1 MPYIKANGINIYY
14 EVNGK
19 GKEWIV
25 FIMGLGMPG
34 FAWEEQ
40 IKHFS
45 KEWKVL
51 TFDNR
56 GIGKTDKPPGPY
68 SIKDM
73 AKDTIELTKAL
84 GIESAHFVGI
94 SMGGMI
100 VQEIG
105 INYPSCVKTL
115 TMASTYAKADE
126 RIREHVKSASE
137 KLGIMNLIND
147 IPALFSVAE
156 KINQKETMEKIV
168 HFLLPLTLSKEFIEK
183 RKKDILK
190 LVERIM
196 ETPPTINSFFG
207 QVVAT
212 QTHDALDR
220 LHLINSP
227 TLVITGTADH
237 LVPHDCSDEIAKRIK
252 GAKLVKIKGGS
263 HGINFENADEFNREV
278 EKFIKEATHG

>member
-14 EVNGK
+14 EVHGE

-40 IKHFS
+40 IKYFS
-45 KEWKVL
+45 KEWRVL

-73 AKDTIELTKAL
+73 ANDTIELVKAL
-84 GIESAHFVGI
+84 GIEAAHFVGI

-105 INYPSCVKTL
+105 INYPSFVKTL
-115 TMASTYAKADE
+115 TMASTYAKTDE
-126 RIREHVKSASE
+126 RIREHVKNASE
-137 KLGIMNLIND
+137 KLGITTLIND
-147 IPALFSVAE
+147 IQNLFSMTE
-156 KINQKETMEKIV
+156 KINQKETMEKIID
-168 HFLLPLTLSKEFIEK
+168 FLLPLTLSKEFIQK
-183 RKKDILK
+183 RKKEIMNLI
-190 LVERIM
+190 ERMM
-196 ETPPTINSFFG
+196 ESPPTINSFFG

-220 LHLINSP
+220 LHLIKSP
-227 TLVITGTADH
+227 TLVITGTADN
-237 LVPHDCSDEIAKRIK
+237 LVPPDCSDEIAKRIK

-263 HGINFENADEFNREV
+263 HGINFENADEFNQHV
-278 EKFIKEATHG
+278 EKFIKESTHE